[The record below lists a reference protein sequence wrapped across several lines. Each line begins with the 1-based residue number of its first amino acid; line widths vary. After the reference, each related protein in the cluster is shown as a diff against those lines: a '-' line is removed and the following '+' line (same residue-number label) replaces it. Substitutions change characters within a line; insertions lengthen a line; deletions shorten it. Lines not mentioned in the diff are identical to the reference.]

1 MKPTELDCLLQS
13 LGITP
18 HYLGYCYL
26 KEAVLMAAEDPDRIR
41 HIRRQIYLPIAI
53 RHQVSL
59 ESVEKNLRT
68 VRDVVLKHYD
78 PEAFARLLGFQR
90 QDFETLYPREL
101 IFYLSQAYS
110 SLSPAAVAS

>member
-13 LGITP
+13 LGIIP

-26 KEAVLMAAEDPDRIR
+26 KEAVLMAAEDSDRIR
-41 HIRRQIYLPIAI
+41 HIRRQIYLPIAV

-68 VRDVVLKHYD
+68 VIRGMHGRASPLYLKVMGLD
-78 PEAFARLLGFQR
+78 
-90 QDFETLYPREL
+90 
-101 IFYLSQAYS
+101 
-110 SLSPAAVAS
+110 SLDRPPDNGTFLRRTAAALAEKSTER